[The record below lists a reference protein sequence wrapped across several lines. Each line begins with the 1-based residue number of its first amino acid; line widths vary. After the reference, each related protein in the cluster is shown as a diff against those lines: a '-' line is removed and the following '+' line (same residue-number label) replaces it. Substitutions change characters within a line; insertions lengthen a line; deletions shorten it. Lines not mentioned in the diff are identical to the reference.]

1 MRALRWSVIACL
13 LIAVAGPA
21 HAVEKRGTA
30 AVKFLTLDTN
40 ARQAA
45 VGSAATSYMDLG
57 GFSAL
62 TNQASMVF
70 VQGRAVGVNYMKYFA
85 DMTYFSG
92 GVVYNMGEQGSVGF
106 GLVMLGSGDIPYT
119 TAADPTHQ
127 FATSG
132 KNFTVSDLALGP
144 SYARRLTDAFSVGAS
159 LKYVSEGVGGDANV
173 GTEDKSVSTLAFD
186 AGTMYT
192 TDFHKFRIGAT
203 FQNFGPDVK
212 FIKDSNTKQAL
223 PTTFR
228 IGFAGEPATLP
239 VGSLLISAEIWKL
252 REFTSV
258 LNFGAEYWVN
268 QYVVGRIGFRSG
280 YSGSEDEGVS
290 AGGGLKWSQGNYKV
304 GIDYGYT
311 QQDLLDSLHRI
322 SIGISF

>member
-13 LIAVAGPA
+13 LIAIAAPA
-21 HAVEKRGTA
+21 HAVDKRGTA

-45 VGSAATSYMDLG
+45 VGSAATAYTDLG
-57 GFSAL
+57 GFAAL

-92 GVVYNMGEQGSVGF
+92 GVVYNLGEQGSVGF
-106 GLVMLGSGDIPYT
+106 GLVMLGSGDIPFT
-119 TAADPTHQ
+119 TSADPTHQ

-159 LKYVSEGVGGDANV
+159 IKYVTEGTSGATGV
-173 GTEDKSVSTLAFD
+173 DKTNNAIAID

-203 FQNFGPDVK
+203 FQNFGPDMK
-212 FIKDSNTKQAL
+212 FLDESNIKQAL

-239 VGSLLISAEIWKL
+239 VGSITVSAEIWKL
-252 REFTSV
+252 REFNSV

-268 QYVVGRIGFRSG
+268 RYVVGRVGFRSG
-280 YSGSEDEGVS
+280 YSGKEDEGIS
-290 AGGGLKWSQGNYKV
+290 AGAGVKWSQGNYNV
-304 GIDYGYT
+304 MVDYGFT
-311 QQDLLDSLHRI
+311 RQDLLDSLHRI
-322 SIGISF
+322 SLGVAF